1 MSLCLDQPRPQVVNQ
16 ANTVDMQLATAYCT
30 ANACA
35 VQCYHAVCLTVTA
48 CSVCT
53 GCVPSVSRR
62 KMAHVARDDCGV
74 LLLGVAY
81 KLNHH
86 PSLPCLHPFSP
97 VYLFSCY
104 FLCVDH
110 GITHPYLVSI
120 LFSQVHPYIPWN
132 FFPKNFWA
140 GLNNNLT

>member
-1 MSLCLDQPRPQVVNQ
+1 MDQPRPQVVNQ

-62 KMAHVARDDCGV
+62 KMAHVARECGV

-97 VYLFSCY
+97 FTTSLVIFCVLIMASPIPTLFPS
-104 FLCVDH
+104 FFHKFIPTSLE
-110 GITHPYLVSI
+110 I
-120 LFSQVHPYIPWN
+120 FSQKIFGRV
-132 FFPKNFWA
+132 
-140 GLNNNLT
+140 